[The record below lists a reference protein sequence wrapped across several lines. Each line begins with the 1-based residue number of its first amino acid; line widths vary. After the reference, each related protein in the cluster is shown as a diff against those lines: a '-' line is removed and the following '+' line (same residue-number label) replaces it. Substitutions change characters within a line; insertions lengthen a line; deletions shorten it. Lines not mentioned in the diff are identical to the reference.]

1 MNTQH
6 SQGPWKWDGSKLIG
20 NANQKVWF
28 TLPDFRSNP
37 EQVQA
42 NAKLIAA
49 SPEMLEMLKELVKA
63 LDKKPLSWDE
73 MSHLVDAK
81 NLIEKVTL

>member
-1 MNTQH
+1 MKAQHTQA
-6 SQGPWKWDGSKLIG
+6 PWKWDGSKLIG
-20 NANQKVWF
+20 NANQNVWF
-28 TLPDFRSNP
+28 TLPDLRTNP
-37 EQVQA
+37 SEVQA

-49 SPEMLEMLKELVKA
+49 APEMLEMLKELVKA

-73 MSHLVDAK
+73 MAYLVDAK